1 MFQKVTDNFHQL
13 LGFQF
18 SFKLSTLFTVCY
30 DEYLSS
36 ILALQIDLSLIRMI
50 TFVMHTNC

>member
-36 ILALQIDLSLIRMI
+36 ILALQIDLSLIRMV